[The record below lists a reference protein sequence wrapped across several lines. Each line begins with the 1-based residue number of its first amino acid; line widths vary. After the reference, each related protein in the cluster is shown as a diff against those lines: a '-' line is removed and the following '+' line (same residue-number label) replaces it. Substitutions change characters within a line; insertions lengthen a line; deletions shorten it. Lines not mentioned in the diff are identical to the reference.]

1 MEFITQISEQ
11 YGGGVFLLAIFVLLV
26 GAIAKWR
33 LFAKCD
39 QPGLA
44 AFVPIWDL
52 LVICNIVGRPKSHA
66 LLFLIPV
73 FNIYFLFRIVIELV
87 QSFGK
92 NSMFDYILAIVFN
105 VFYILNMALA
115 YNEVYYGPVY
125 GRSLS
130 EIQERKARYA
140 PAS

>member
-1 MEFITQISEQ
+1 MEFIKQISEQ
-11 YGGGVFLLAIFVLLV
+11 YGGGVFLLAVFVLLV

-52 LVICNIVGRPKSHA
+52 LVICNIVGRPKYHA
-66 LLFLIPV
+66 LFFLIPV
-73 FNIYFLFRIVIELV
+73 FNIYFLFRIIIELV

-92 NSMFDYILAIVFN
+92 NSMLDYILAIVFN

-125 GRSLS
+125 GHSLS